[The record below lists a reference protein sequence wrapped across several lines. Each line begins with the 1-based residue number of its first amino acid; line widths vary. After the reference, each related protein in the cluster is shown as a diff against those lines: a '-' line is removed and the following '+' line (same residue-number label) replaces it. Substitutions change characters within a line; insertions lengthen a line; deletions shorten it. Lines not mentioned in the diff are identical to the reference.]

1 MARRRRRGQPK
12 YGGATRDDQGRYWK
26 DGIEVDRYGNPW
38 ERLTPEQ
45 VAANTSTPGTG
56 VGGTEVPEVG
66 DQSISADDPKNIKI
80 ETPETILTQS
90 GDDWG
95 MEDLDDYF
103 GTDLANMNPMETTT
117 TTNTPNVDS
126 ITYDPSGFQG
136 GLTNPFSS
144 STTLGNT
151 PTIITTETGNLNP
164 ALETGIKKDTDKGPP
179 KLPEETSDP
188 NFSSDYTDSGIQTL
202 TDPED
207 TIEEETTEAGYI
219 PGKRSREKGGVG
231 QIGGRQAQFGRKQMV
246 TGSKKASI
254 LAP

>member
-26 DGIEVDRYGNPW
+26 DGIEVDRYGNPR
-38 ERLTPEQ
+38 EAMTEEQ

-56 VGGTEVPEVG
+56 VGRTDNTPNVDSITYDPSGFQGGLTNPFASPTTLLTNTQVPEVG

-103 GTDLANMNPMETTT
+103 GGEPPDDD
-117 TTNTPNVDS
+117 TNN
-126 ITYDPSGFQG
+126 
-136 GLTNPFSS
+136 
-144 STTLGNT
+144 
-151 PTIITTETGNLNP
+151 
-164 ALETGIKKDTDKGPP
+164 KPP

-188 NFSSDYTDSGIQTL
+188 NFSSDYTDSGIQTPVDL
-202 TDPED
+202 ED
-207 TIEEETTEAGYI
+207 TLEEETEEAGYI
-219 PGKRSREKGGVG
+219 PNQPQTPLYSIDPSGNVSRNLLTGPSKRKASQEKGGVG

-246 TGSKKASI
+246 TSSKKASI